1 MSSTP
6 STQSLLRH
14 AYMDIL
20 QWGWRRV
27 SPRPTEQR
35 QWASDARLSK
45 STRLFTRSTYPRHL
59 GRLWKCE
66 HIGALI
72 LGGASMHVGICW
84 LGCRMDWWQVQI
96 RTQLLWGWGRPTL
109 AAVGTTQNIN
119 NVLQIS
125 NYTPAVFRSL
135 EKVEEKITSD
145 TIAHCNTFSF
155 VCDKYRPTMT

>member
-1 MSSTP
+1 MRLARQKQPENTAVMSSTP

-45 STRLFTRSTYPRHL
+45 STRLFTRSTNPRHL
-59 GRLWKCE
+59 GRLWECE

-119 NVLQIS
+119 NVLLIP
-125 NYTPAVFRSL
+125 NYTTSGIF
-135 EKVEEKITSD
+135 KVNGRLINLLVPDVT
-145 TIAHCNTFSF
+145 
-155 VCDKYRPTMT
+155 